1 MKIFLIISALVALS
15 SNLFAEPIKVADTD
29 VTFEAP
35 EGFKPLSKELIAAK
49 WPTNRAPA
57 YAVGT
62 PSGST
67 TVAYDIKPHSVP
79 QEELPDVQK
88 SFTELFERIIPG
100 IEWKKNEIIEHS
112 GQKWLLMEITSNAVD
127 TNIYNILL
135 ITGFEGKMLAFNFNS
150 TKEDFP
156 RYEAQLRKSL
166 RSVTL
171 PKEGANKTRHG
182 RAFRPPCARR

>member
-1 MKIFLIISALVALS
+1 MKILLIISALVALS
-15 SNLFAEPIKVADTD
+15 SNLFAEPIKVADKD

-171 PKEGANKTRHG
+171 PKE
-182 RAFRPPCARR
+182 